1 MTLLVHRARLLDCN
15 GASDDSWL
23 LAADGTITAVGLG
36 DTWRSAVPSDAAT
49 MGSIETIDASGGWV
63 VPGFIDLHVHGGGGA
78 SFEEGPDAIVRAVE
92 VHGTHGTTR
101 TLISLVSSPPG
112 VLTSRLADIAELT
125 RSDPRVLGSHLEG
138 PYLAAARRGAH
149 DAAALRANDPGEVEQ
164 LLDAASGTLRQ
175 LTLAPELPGALAA
188 ISRLVDAGVA
198 VAVGHT
204 NADYEQA
211 RAAFGDGA
219 SILTHAFN
227 AMPGIHHR
235 APGPVM
241 AAIDSDGV
249 TLEIVNDGHHVA
261 PSVVRLAFGAAPGRI
276 ALVSDAMAA
285 AGGADGDYTLGSRN
299 IHVRHGMATVAGTE
313 TLAGSTLTLD
323 EALRQTLAL
332 GLPPADAIA
341 ALTSTPAHALGL
353 GDRLGQ
359 LRPGYAADLVL
370 LDESWM
376 VQRVLFGGAAV

>member
-23 LAADGTITAVGLG
+23 LTAHGTITAVGLG
-36 DTWRSAVPSDAAT
+36 DSWRSALPSDADAY
-49 MGSIETIDASGGWV
+49 GSVEVIDAAGGWV

-78 SFEEGPDAIVRAVE
+78 SFDDGPDAIALALATHRA
-92 VHGTHGTTR
+92 HGTTR
-101 TLISLVSSPPG
+101 SLISLVSSQIG
-112 VLTSRLADIAELT
+112 ILAARLADIAELT
-125 RSDPRVLGSHLEG
+125 RSDAGVLGAHLEG

-149 DAAALRANDPGEVEQ
+149 DASALRRIDPSEIEL
-164 LLDAASGTLRQ
+164 LLDAAGGTLRQ
-175 LTLAPELPGALAA
+175 LTLAPELPGALPA

-204 NADYEQA
+204 EADYAQA
-211 RAAFGDGA
+211 RAAFDDGA

-241 AAIDSDGV
+241 AAVDSDAV
-249 TLEIVNDGHHVA
+249 TLEVINDGHHLAA
-261 PSVVRLAFGAAPGRI
+261 PVVRLAFGAARGRV

-285 AGGADGDYTLGSRN
+285 AGAPDGDYALGSRDVT
-299 IHVRHGMATVAGTE
+299 VRMGVATLSGTD

-323 EALRQTLAL
+323 RALRRALAI
-332 GLPPADAIA
+332 GIAPEEAIA

-359 LRPGYAADLVL
+359 LRPGFAADLVL
-370 LDESWM
+370 LDESWT
-376 VQRVLFGGAAV
+376 VQRVVAGGAL